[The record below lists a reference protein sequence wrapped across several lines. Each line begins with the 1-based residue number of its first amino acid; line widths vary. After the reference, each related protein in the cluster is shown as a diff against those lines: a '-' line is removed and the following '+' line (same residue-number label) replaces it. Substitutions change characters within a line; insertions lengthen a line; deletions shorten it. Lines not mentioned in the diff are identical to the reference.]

1 MAGRRLSFLGWY
13 GFRGKLLNVQGVKQI
28 PSLKTNSSPLKP
40 CWTPKRYFI
49 WTNASLVSGR
59 IHPRKLTWHWKICI
73 SIGNTSTHSW
83 WIFQSSQFFREGKPC
98 EKVYRNESENTH
110 THKLT
115 PKKTLITHSTR
126 NPSIPSRVM
135 KYDTNPNNAWMSR
148 EVGKWLESGL

>member
-83 WIFQSSQFFREGKPC
+83 WIFQSSQFSGRVNRVKRFTETNLK
-98 EKVYRNESENTH
+98 TH
-110 THKLT
+110 THTNWPPKRHSSRIQLEILQFPHGSWNMTPTQTMLGCPGKLV
-115 PKKTLITHSTR
+115 
-126 NPSIPSRVM
+126 N
-135 KYDTNPNNAWMSR
+135 
-148 EVGKWLESGL
+148 G